1 MAQLQTSENQ
11 NVEFKESWRDEYLKW
26 VCGFANAFG
35 GYIYIGVEDGSH
47 EIVGVENSKRLLED
61 IPNKIVTHLGIV
73 ADVNLRRTDDLE
85 YIEII
90 VKPSNIPI
98 SYKGV
103 YHYRSGSTKQELKGT
118 ALQDFLLRK
127 LGKTWDDV
135 ILDEATLED
144 IDRKSVDYF
153 LRKGIAAQRI
163 PDSMLTAS
171 TREILMSLQLID
183 ADGKLKTAAILL
195 FGKNPSVY
203 FHSVEFKIGRF
214 GQDESDLIIQ
224 DVIEGNLIQMADQVV
239 DVLKAK
245 YLVSPVRFE
254 GMQRFETLE
263 IPVEALREIIYN
275 AIAHKNYMG
284 PAIQM
289 HVYDDRIEIWNDGN
303 LPDGYTEDT
312 LYSSHPSLPR
322 NPKIAN
328 AMFKAGFIDT
338 WGRGYKKIYTGFK
351 NSGLPI
357 PTVKNHFSGVQ
368 IVIERT
374 VFRQLNNSGVN
385 SGVNNVG
392 RNVGRNVG
400 NTNRQKIVDRHNS
413 ILELIEE
420 NPFITAVQLSEKLNV
435 VARTVERDLA
445 KMQESG
451 LLIREGDRNGG
462 RWLAVK

>member
-1 MAQLQTSENQ
+1 
-11 NVEFKESWRDEYLKW
+11 
-26 VCGFANAFG
+26 
-35 GYIYIGVEDGSH
+35 
-47 EIVGVENSKRLLED
+47 
-61 IPNKIVTHLGIV
+61 
-73 ADVNLRRTDDLE
+73 
-85 YIEII
+85 
-90 VKPSNIPI
+90 
-98 SYKGV
+98 
-103 YHYRSGSTKQELKGT
+103 
-118 ALQDFLLRK
+118 
-127 LGKTWDDV
+127 
-135 ILDEATLED
+135 
-144 IDRKSVDYF
+144 
-153 LRKGIAAQRI
+153 
-163 PDSMLTAS
+163 
-171 TREILMSLQLID
+171 
-183 ADGKLKTAAILL
+183 
-195 FGKNPSVY
+195 
-203 FHSVEFKIGRF
+203 
-214 GQDESDLIIQ
+214 
-224 DVIEGNLIQMADQVV
+224 MADQVV

-385 SGVNNVG
+385 SGVNNGVN
-392 RNVGRNVG
+392 NVGRNVG
-400 NTNRQKIVDRHNS
+400 NTNRSKMAERYES
-413 ILELIEE
+413 ILELIKE
-420 NPFITAVQLSEKLNV
+420 NSFITAAQLSEKLSIPH
-435 VARTVERDLA
+435 RTVQRYLA
-445 KMQESG
+445 NMQKLG